1 MIISEAFDDKYDCLE
16 ERMKHQVLIDE
27 EEHGLK
33 CVYLPNIRPV
43 GKVDYILVALE
54 PIIATRNKINDK
66 EKFRRFVELC
76 KGGFKNFIWSP
87 NDAVLHF
94 CAYKYL
100 CNESMDYY
108 ITDISKGAMTSDDAR
123 KEKTQRYK
131 RWRSLLQYEIEL
143 VSKNQQTRIVAIGRS
158 GYPSRIIASN
168 RVGMGKPVA
177 RKILHYSE
185 NNNPRFREKVV
196 SYPGGDR
203 LYESFRKTF
212 DHQHFLEF
220 FKEQILS
227 PNIKRETQK
236 LAKEFYGFNPCASLS
251 EQISDSQLMR
261 AFVYKREFD
270 ELHNNQA

>member
-1 MIISEAFDDKYDCLE
+1 MRASEVIVAD
-16 ERMKHQVLIDE
+16 Q
-27 EEHGLK
+27 
-33 CVYLPNIRPV
+33 
-43 GKVDYILVALE
+43 VDYILVALE
-54 PIIATRNKINDK
+54 PIIATRNKKNDK

-158 GYPSRIIASN
+158 GYPSRIIALRYHRLRYHRLLCK
-168 RVGMGKPVA
+168 RVFRSRNQWWWVA
-177 RKILHYSE
+177 L
-185 NNNPRFREKVV
+185 
-196 SYPGGDR
+196 
-203 LYESFRKTF
+203 
-212 DHQHFLEF
+212 
-220 FKEQILS
+220 
-227 PNIKRETQK
+227 
-236 LAKEFYGFNPCASLS
+236 ASLPWC
-251 EQISDSQLMR
+251 
-261 AFVYKREFD
+261 
-270 ELHNNQA
+270 